1 MKTPS
6 QNIRFVE
13 KSNENPTTES
23 SDLVAL
29 KDYFYTKFNSL
40 EVKIT
45 NDTEC
50 KGFWDFR
57 IFLNMAMQQSEPFWP
72 GKLTSAMYQSRCER
86 TTNNELSGYVSR
98 QL

>member
-29 KDYFYTKFNSL
+29 KDYFYTKFN
-40 EVKIT
+40 VKIT
-45 NDTEC
+45 NDTQVVSTELDE
-50 KGFWDFR
+50 KFNSYIKTVVEDIEF
-57 IFLNMAMQQSEPFWP
+57 NNH
-72 GKLTSAMYQSRCER
+72 KLEYT
-86 TTNNELSGYVSR
+86 LK
-98 QL
+98 

>member
-23 SDLVAL
+23 SDLDAL
-29 KDYFYTKFNSL
+29 KDYFYTKFNAL

-45 NDTEC
+45 NDTQVVSTELDE
-50 KGFWDFR
+50 KFNSYIKTVVEDIEF
-57 IFLNMAMQQSEPFWP
+57 NNH
-72 GKLTSAMYQSRCER
+72 KLEYT
-86 TTNNELSGYVSR
+86 LK
-98 QL
+98 